1 MSDKTKKVT
10 QEELTK
16 LQELNNSFT
25 QSKISLGDL
34 ELQKENIIGK
44 IKEIKSKFVELE
56 KELIKKYGEESVI
69 NLQTGQVT
77 EKKE

>member
-1 MSDKTKKVT
+1 MSKKLT
-10 QEELTK
+10 SEELSK

-34 ELQKENIIGK
+34 ELQKESIIGK

-69 NLQTGQVT
+69 NLQTGEVT

>member
-1 MSDKTKKVT
+1 MSKKLT
-10 QEELTK
+10 SEELGN

-34 ELQKENIIGK
+34 ELQKENIIGN
-44 IKEIKSKFVELE
+44 IKQIKSKFVELE

-69 NLQTGQVT
+69 NLQTGEVT

>member
-1 MSDKTKKVT
+1 MSKKLT
-10 QEELTK
+10 SEELSK

-44 IKEIKSKFVELE
+44 IKEIKSNFVELE
-56 KELIKKYGEESVI
+56 KELIKKYGEESFI
-69 NLQTGQVT
+69 NLQTGEVT

>member
-1 MSDKTKKVT
+1 MSKQLTS
-10 QEELTK
+10 EELGN

-69 NLQTGQVT
+69 NLQTGEVT

>member
-1 MSDKTKKVT
+1 MSKKLT
-10 QEELTK
+10 SEELSK

-56 KELIKKYGEESVI
+56 KELIKKYGEDSVI
-69 NLQTGQVT
+69 NLQTGLVT

>member
-1 MSDKTKKVT
+1 MSKKLT
-10 QEELTK
+10 SEELSK

-44 IKEIKSKFVELE
+44 IKEIKSNFVELE

-69 NLQTGQVT
+69 NLQTGEVT

>member
-1 MSDKTKKVT
+1 MSKKLT
-10 QEELTK
+10 SEELSK

-44 IKEIKSKFVELE
+44 IKEIKSNGSIL
-56 KELIKKYGEESVI
+56 
-69 NLQTGQVT
+69 
-77 EKKE
+77 

>member
-1 MSDKTKKVT
+1 MSKKLT
-10 QEELTK
+10 SEELSK

-44 IKEIKSKFVELE
+44 IKQIKSKFVELE

-69 NLQTGQVT
+69 NLQTGEVT

>member
-1 MSDKTKKVT
+1 MSKQLTS
-10 QEELTK
+10 EELSK

-69 NLQTGQVT
+69 NLQTGEVT

>member
-1 MSDKTKKVT
+1 MSKKLT
-10 QEELTK
+10 SEELSK

-69 NLQTGQVT
+69 NLQTGEVT
-77 EKKE
+77 KKKE

>member
-1 MSDKTKKVT
+1 MSKQLTS
-10 QEELTK
+10 EELGN

-34 ELQKENIIGK
+34 ELQKENIIGN
-44 IKEIKSKFVELE
+44 IKQIKSKFVELE

-69 NLQTGQVT
+69 NLQTGEVT

>member
-1 MSDKTKKVT
+1 MSKKLT
-10 QEELTK
+10 SEELSK

-69 NLQTGQVT
+69 NLQTGEVT

>member
-1 MSDKTKKVT
+1 MSKKLT
-10 QEELTK
+10 SEELSK

-77 EKKE
+77 EKEE

>member
-1 MSDKTKKVT
+1 MSKKLT
-10 QEELTK
+10 SEELSK